1 MTRISNI
8 YENLRDELAGEK
20 LRLDEC
26 EYVFEPLSELLVGE
40 AGFARYSKEYFI
52 YLQRFYSRE

>member
-8 YENLRDELAGEK
+8 YENLREELAGEK

-40 AGFARYSKEYFI
+40 SGFARYSNEYFI
-52 YLQRFYSRE
+52 YLQRF

>member
-8 YENLRDELAGEK
+8 YENLREELAGEK

-40 AGFARYSKEYFI
+40 SGFARDVYKR
-52 YLQRFYSRE
+52 QAFYRSAIF